1 MASLPHMHTED
12 MVYDTRVVATME
24 MPKMIED
31 QHFRETRDVVC
42 GHIFTCQLDPSCLR
56 VSKVG
61 DFEVYIAVDITFNN
75 DSIVFPVVQPH
86 ISVGYALQFLSWKS
100 LWKAK
105 HAACAL
111 LASRSCTAILAPWGA
126 CNWAVDESSELFVLM
141 DMICDLFFES
151 STQPAPERHTL
162 HVSFHSL

>member
-61 DFEVYIAVDITFNN
+61 DYEVYIAVDITFNH
-75 DSIVFPVVQPH
+75 DAMVFPVVQPH
-86 ISVGYALQFLSWKS
+86 ISVGYALQFLEWKS
-100 LWKAK
+100 LWTAK
-105 HAACAL
+105 HQVCAL
-111 LASRSCTAILAPWGA
+111 LAPRSCSAILSPYGS
-126 CNWAVDESSELFVLM
+126 CNWQVDEVSELAVLVE
-141 DMICDLFFES
+141 MIRDKFWEN
-151 STQPAPERHTL
+151 STQPAPEKHTL
-162 HVSFHSL
+162 HVTFNAL